1 MCRVYGSACGH
12 PFGSCHTRVSPTG
25 DTNDVIMELSG
36 TWFSDNTPDPNLPQI
51 IVVVTETRRQSIPL
65 TNPRRLFSGL
75 SVLGL
80 TLMLLTGCVVPGG
93 YDVNSLHLLPEAGL
107 VYPGSTG
114 VHTNDYGGS
123 PGNYIGKG
131 AVAAT
136 GKSATTVHTQLEV
149 LAYFSQNLAAGGWT
163 QTGADDTATTP
174 EGFRAKEF
182 SWVKNSLHLSYLVR
196 TWTVGET
203 TQHFTRLSANE

>member
-1 MCRVYGSACGH
+1 M
-12 PFGSCHTRVSPTG
+12 
-25 DTNDVIMELSG
+25 
-36 TWFSDNTPDPNLPQI
+36 
-51 IVVVTETRRQSIPL
+51 TETRRQSTPL
-65 TNPRRLFSGL
+65 ANPRRLFSGL

-80 TLMLLTGCVVPGG
+80 SLFVLTGCVVPGG

-136 GKSATTVHTQLEV
+136 GKSAITVHTQLEV
-149 LAYFSQNLAAGGWT
+149 LAYFSQTLAADGWT
-163 QTGADDTATTP
+163 QLRRSDNETTP
-174 EGFRAKEF
+174 EGIPAKAI
-182 SWVKNSLHLSYLVR
+182 SWRKDSLHLSYLV
-196 TWTVGET
+196 TVWTVGET
-203 TQHFTRLSANE
+203 THYDTQLSANE